1 MDDRRKSCSFEISLD
16 DRDVSSVPKPPLSAM
31 RLSKTADTP
40 KKDITERIEEVSRR
54 KSDLLQH
61 TRERCEAH
69 NQHVKAVIE
78 ELSAKRD
85 SLKIELIETAE
96 MKNELASMRRCQTL
110 EDKIGSA
117 KKDLER
123 VDIVRK
129 SLAEEQERK
138 KTELIEDMAN
148 KENNRRS
155 LLMSVKETCQSELD
169 KVESARLRRVSLTET
184 LDDLFKDDFPC

>member
-1 MDDRRKSCSFEISLD
+1 MADGRKSCSFEVPLD
-16 DRDVSSVPKPPLSAM
+16 DRNVSSVPKTPLSAK

-40 KKDITERIEEVSRR
+40 KKDITEKMEEVTRR
-54 KSDLLQH
+54 KSDLLQQ

-78 ELSAKRD
+78 ELYAKRD
-85 SLKIELIETAE
+85 SLRIELIETAE
-96 MKNELASMRRCQTL
+96 MKDELASMRRYQTL
-110 EDKIGSA
+110 EDKIESA

-138 KTELIEDMAN
+138 KNELNEDMAN

-155 LLMSVKETCQSELD
+155 LIMSVKETCQSELE
-169 KVESARLRRVSLTET
+169 KVALAQRRRASMNE
-184 LDDLFKDDFPC
+184 DGDN